1 MKWERC
7 NKNSP
12 AQQAKARGVRMF
24 YSPSMVPDQRGKPTP
39 FRMKDYAQEA
49 LETHAK
55 R

>member
-12 AQQAKARGVRMF
+12 AQQAKRRGVRTF
-24 YSPSMVPDQRGKPTP
+24 YLAANVPDKRDKPTP
-39 FRMKDYAQEA
+39 FRKKDYAQEA
-49 LETHAK
+49 LETHAE